1 MITLYGLLFYT
12 LSAIIIASTVLA
24 VTQKNMVHAVLYLV
38 VSFLGTGLLFFL
50 LGAPLLAAFEVMIYA
65 GAIMVLFLFIVMM
78 LNVDTGPRKTGQS
91 LYYIAAL
98 GTSGLYFIICA
109 VLVHISN
116 PEENQA
122 MQMATASPAAFG
134 LFLFQ
139 RHWLAIE
146 IVSLLLLIAL
156 IGVMQ
161 LGVMQLGL
169 GPKRRKPE

>member
-1 MITLYGLLFYT
+1 MITLYGLLFYM

-24 VTQKNMVHAVLYLV
+24 VMQKNMVHAVLYLV

-78 LNVDTGPRKTGQS
+78 LNVDAESRKTSQKR
-91 LYYIAAL
+91 YYMAAL
-98 GTSGLYFIICA
+98 GTTVLYFIICA
-109 VLVHISN
+109 VLLQISS
-116 PEENQA
+116 PEADPA
-122 MQMATASPAAFG
+122 MQAAMASPAAFG

-161 LGVMQLGL
+161 LGL